1 MGVDLR
7 FGRGWLRPGLTDRR
21 LALTPNPAYKRRITC
36 SIASDDAFERSLSAA
51 ALFVGKTGPDALK
64 TKTPQDDRILA
75 LAEPV
80 AEDLGLEIVRVRVM
94 SGKKTRLQ
102 IMTDRLDGVGV
113 DVDDCARLSRALS
126 DVLEVE
132 DPISGEYD
140 LEISSPGIDR
150 PLTALAHFDRWEGY
164 EVRIELDR
172 LAEGRKRFKG
182 ILAGTEDGNVL
193 LDMEG
198 EEDTTLIP
206 FDWIAEAKLVLTDA
220 LIEADLKARGGSAP
234 TQTEGDE

>member
-1 MGVDLR
+1 M
-7 FGRGWLRPGLTDRR
+7 
-21 LALTPNPAYKRRITC
+21 
-36 SIASDDAFERSLSAA
+36 
-51 ALFVGKTGPDALK
+51 K

-80 AEDLGLEIVRVRVM
+80 AAELGLEVVRVRVM
-94 SGKKTRLQ
+94 SGKKPRLQ
-102 IMTDRLDGVGV
+102 IMTDRLDGTGV

-126 DVLEVE
+126 DVFEVE

-150 PLTALAHFDRWEGY
+150 PLTALPHFERWEGY
-164 EVRIELDR
+164 EAKIELDR

-182 ILAGTEDGNVL
+182 LLAGVEDGNVL
-193 LDMEG
+193 LDMDG
-198 EEDTTLIP
+198 EDETTLIP
-206 FDWIAEAKLVLTDA
+206 FDWIADAKLVLTDA
-220 LIEADLKARGGSAP
+220 LIEADLKARGGEVP